1 MAMQNHTKTKKSA
14 VLSTK
19 HTFNFYTTCTLSANS
34 STASTTEFCRFVL
47 LTVHTNLALLSLSAS
62 VNHRI
67 LIKIVEK
74 WRQNCCWW
82 SCLSLNMSFSQFS
95 GELKH
100 KISSR
105 DSISSFLLVQHIGVD
120 TSKVQNVVKDSY
132 RPPSCT
138 CLHRVLSCHLV
149 SNVHTTLSFIV
160 ECNCFRFLFCCCVD
174 HNRWVE
180 CAKNTN
186 VLLLFALLNCQRCG
200 LVVFVFYLEEF
211 AGISA
216 LL

>member
-1 MAMQNHTKTKKSA
+1 
-14 VLSTK
+14 
-19 HTFNFYTTCTLSANS
+19 
-34 STASTTEFCRFVL
+34 
-47 LTVHTNLALLSLSAS
+47 
-62 VNHRI
+62 
-67 LIKIVEK
+67 
-74 WRQNCCWW
+74 
-82 SCLSLNMSFSQFS
+82 MSFSQFS

-105 DSISSFLLVQHIGVD
+105 VIISSFLLVQHIGVD
-120 TSKVQNVVKDSY
+120 TTKVQNIVKDSY
-132 RPPSCT
+132 RPPPYT
-138 CLHRVLSCHLV
+138 CLHRVLLFHLV
-149 SNVHTTLSFIV
+149 SNFHITFSFVV

-186 VLLLFALLNCQRCG
+186 VRLLFALVNCQGCG
-200 LVVFVFYLEEF
+200 LVVFVFCLQGF

>member
-1 MAMQNHTKTKKSA
+1 
-14 VLSTK
+14 
-19 HTFNFYTTCTLSANS
+19 
-34 STASTTEFCRFVL
+34 
-47 LTVHTNLALLSLSAS
+47 
-62 VNHRI
+62 
-67 LIKIVEK
+67 
-74 WRQNCCWW
+74 
-82 SCLSLNMSFSQFS
+82 MSFSQFS

-105 DSISSFLLVQHIGVD
+105 DSISSFLLAQHTDVD
-120 TSKVQNVVKDSY
+120 TSKVQNVLKDSY

-149 SNVHTTLSFIV
+149 RNVHTTFNFV
-160 ECNCFRFLFCCCVD
+160 VKCKRFRFLFCCCVN

-180 CAKNTN
+180 CAKNAN
-186 VLLLFALLNCQRCG
+186 ALLFALVNCQRCG
-200 LVVFVFYLEEF
+200 LVVFVFCLQEF

>member
-1 MAMQNHTKTKKSA
+1 
-14 VLSTK
+14 
-19 HTFNFYTTCTLSANS
+19 
-34 STASTTEFCRFVL
+34 
-47 LTVHTNLALLSLSAS
+47 
-62 VNHRI
+62 
-67 LIKIVEK
+67 
-74 WRQNCCWW
+74 
-82 SCLSLNMSFSQFS
+82 MSFSQFS

-120 TSKVQNVVKDSY
+120 TSKVPNIVKDSY

-149 SNVHTTLSFIV
+149 SNVQTTFSFVV
-160 ECNCFRFLFCCCVD
+160 ECNCFRFLFCCCVV

-186 VLLLFALLNCQRCG
+186 VLFLFALVNCQRCG
-200 LVVFVFYLEEF
+200 LVVFVFCLQEF